1 MMSKQIEHKA
11 KSWEH
16 FISGLL
22 GSFFGVTICHPLEVA
37 RTRLNLQVELYIDFL
52 IIAFIYFFYFR
63 FHSKLMIALNYI
75 VK

>member
-37 RTRLNLQVELYIDFL
+37 RTRLNL
-52 IIAFIYFFYFR
+52 
-63 FHSKLMIALNYI
+63 
-75 VK
+75 